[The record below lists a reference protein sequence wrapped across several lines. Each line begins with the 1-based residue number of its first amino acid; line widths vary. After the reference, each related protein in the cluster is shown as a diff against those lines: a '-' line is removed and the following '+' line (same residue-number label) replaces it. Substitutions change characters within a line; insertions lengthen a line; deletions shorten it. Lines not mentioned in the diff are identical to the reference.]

1 MRYALLIFTAIA
13 FMACTKEDTTGMFSF
28 GIANDADISIV
39 EQTQTEEQPGGEN
52 TSAQTRA
59 DGEFNVDDFTV
70 VVTQDGGGTVVNS
83 KYAAVKEQKYYIV
96 DIGSYTAM
104 AESCTEEV
112 SESANNQYGQLRLYG
127 TTTFS
132 VSAGMAT
139 DVNLNCSITN
149 SKVSVTAGGEFSSV
163 YDTARSKIILSSDP
177 DGYNRA
183 LEFSGTDSKNAYYPS
198 GSNVYIKIECYKI
211 GESTKETFNIA
222 TPITTQAATWH
233 KLTINATLA
242 NAPAEGTGITVDVN
256 SVKLTVNNGIGI
268 NPYNPGNGVA
278 EDE

>member
-39 EQTQTEEQPGGEN
+39 EQPNTDGEMGSSSN
-52 TSAQTRA
+52 CAQTRA
-59 DGEFNVDDFTV
+59 GEDINADNFIVLVTNNNDATILINNAPYSQVKGKYFPGSDGT
-70 VVTQDGGGTVVNS
+70 
-83 KYAAVKEQKYYIV
+83 
-96 DIGSYTAM
+96 YTAT
-104 AESCTEEV
+104 AESC
-112 SESANNQYGQLRLYG
+112 SEDVARSGYGLIRLYG
-127 TTTFS
+127 SSQFSLSAGVTENVIITCS
-132 VSAGMAT
+132 VS
-139 DVNLNCSITN
+139 N
-149 SKVSVTAGGEFSSV
+149 SKVSVNTGAEFLMV
-163 YDTARSKIILSSDP
+163 YDQSRTKITLSGDSRS
-177 DGYNRA
+177 
-183 LEFSGTDSKNAYYPS
+183 LEFNGTGSQNAYYPS

-242 NAPAEGTGITVDVN
+242 NAPAAGTGITVDVN